1 MQGRDGKIPT
11 PAGYQPA
18 SEPVQKRRDE
28 PSSYG
33 ASSAGKPSTL
43 VPAVVNPCHIP
54 TMSQTDTHEVHGKML
69 PPGEV
74 ASLLGCST
82 RTIYRRVH
90 SGHLP
95 AFRLK
100 GAGPNP
106 PLRIAVDDL
115 ADWLESDL
123 FHTIEDRDA

>member
-1 MQGRDGKIPT
+1 
-11 PAGYQPA
+11 
-18 SEPVQKRRDE
+18 
-28 PSSYG
+28 
-33 ASSAGKPSTL
+33 
-43 VPAVVNPCHIP
+43 
-54 TMSQTDTHEVHGKML
+54 MSQETDTHEVHGRML
-69 PPGEV
+69 PPDEV

-100 GAGPNP
+100 GIGPNP

-115 ADWLESDL
+115 AGWIGRDVESPDHAGAL
-123 FHTIEDRDA
+123 R